1 MVELPDL
8 LGTAA
13 GALTTA
19 SFVPQVLKTWKS
31 KSAGDLSFGMFLVFA
46 AGVLLWLAYGIVIGA
61 TPIIVANSVTLS
73 LCVAILAM
81 KIRYK

>member
-8 LGTAA
+8 LGSAA

-19 SFVPQVLKTWKS
+19 AFVPQVVKTWKS

-46 AGVLLWLAYGIVIGA
+46 AGVLLWLAYGVVIGA

>member
-8 LGTAA
+8 LGSAA

-19 SFVPQVLKTWKS
+19 AFVPQVVKTWKS

-46 AGVLLWLAYGIVIGA
+46 AGVLLWLAYGVVIGA
-61 TPIIVANSVTLS
+61 TPIIVANSVTLA
-73 LCVAILAM
+73 LAVAILAM

>member
-8 LGTAA
+8 LGSAA

-19 SFVPQVLKTWKS
+19 AFVPQVVKTWKS
-31 KSAGDLSFGMFLVFA
+31 KSAADLSLGMFLVFA
-46 AGVLLWLAYGIVIGA
+46 AGVLLWLAYGVVIGA
-61 TPIIVANSVTLS
+61 APIIVANSVTLS